1 MKPNDRKK
9 VNLTKNKRLTFALAF
24 LMTATVG
31 GFGLSATTLLRMLS
45 RHRRVVLKIQSSIV
59 DCILQSQ
66 LLKSVCPPE
75 TELEIIEIN
84 GECARGYYVP
94 AETICDEVGEA
105 RAVEYPEISS
115 CGIASP
121 GLL

>member
-1 MKPNDRKK
+1 MNMKPNDRKK

-66 LLKSVCPPE
+66 LLQSQ
-75 TELEIIEIN
+75 
-84 GECARGYYVP
+84 YVHLKP
-94 AETICDEVGEA
+94 N
-105 RAVEYPEISS
+105 
-115 CGIASP
+115 
-121 GLL
+121 LK